1 MAARA
6 QGATK
11 ASRPPAS
18 GSPGWLFGPVP
29 DLLFGCGVAY
39 LLVFAALAVAG
50 PDVTVWL
57 PATILPL
64 LTVVAGGPHY
74 GATLLRAYEHKEDRV
89 KYRAVTVM
97 ATLGLAAVFLISLRL
112 HLLGTLVVTLYLLW
126 SPWHYSG
133 QNYGLMLMF
142 LGRRGMAP
150 AAGLKKL
157 IRASF
162 VLSFLIVIVQLNGE
176 NPAASYAP
184 GVQATSGD
192 PTEPL
197 FTQLSLG
204 IPTGIQTVLFYG
216 LVAAYLATIGVAGV
230 ALFRRGSLRDLLP
243 ALALVLT
250 QAVWFSLPAIARQA
264 NLAFGLVPLDA
275 NFAVYTFH
283 YIAAAHGIQY
293 VWITLYFHRKT
304 HPGSRMGFFYGK
316 SMLAG
321 QLLWGLP
328 ALVFAPLMVGSFSY
342 SADVTLL
349 VASTV
354 NLHHFVLDGAI
365 WRLRDDRVGKVLVSE
380 APIAPLPGPDLGRR
394 WLAAVVF
401 GAGGIFVLSQIVNA
415 VEGHAFAR
423 SLERRE
429 IAGAEKALDHLRLF
443 ASDAYHLRVQLG
455 MLALQ
460 NGDLDAAIRAFE
472 RSVELRPNPVA
483 WYEKGR
489 VHALR
494 AEWELAASS
503 FEGAY
508 ALAPFPPD
516 YIAEFVDAL
525 ARAGRRERALAVL
538 HDGLQRYPQSPE
550 LGQARLALAP
560 RAF

>member
-1 MAARA
+1 MAARPK
-6 QGATK
+6 GATT
-11 ASRPPAS
+11 ASRPPR
-18 GSPGWLFGPVP
+18 WLFGPVP

-39 LLVFAALAVAG
+39 LFVFAALAVAG
-50 PDVTVWL
+50 PTVTVWL

-74 GATLLRAYEHKEDRV
+74 GATLLRAYERKEDRV
-89 KYRAVTVM
+89 RYRSVTVM
-97 ATLGLAAVFLISLRL
+97 ATLGLALVFLLSLRI
-112 HLLGTLVVTLYLLW
+112 HLLGTLVVTLYLMW

-142 LGRRGMAP
+142 LGRRGISTEAT
-150 AAGLKKL
+150 LKRL

-176 NPAASYAP
+176 NPSASYAP
-184 GVQATSGD
+184 SVQATSGD

-204 IPTGIQTVLFYG
+204 IPMPIQTVLFYG
-216 LVAAYLATIGVAGV
+216 LVAAYLATVAVIAV
-230 ALFRRGSLRDLLP
+230 ALFRRGSIRDLLP
-243 ALALVLT
+243 AFALVLT

-275 NFAVYTFH
+275 DFAVYTFN

-293 VWITLYFHRKT
+293 VWVTLYFHRKT
-304 HPGSRMGFFYGK
+304 HAGSRMGFFYGK

-328 ALVFAPLMVGSFSY
+328 ALVFAPIMVGSFSY
-342 SADVTLL
+342 SADVSLL

-365 WRLRDDRVGKVLVSE
+365 WRLRDDRVGRVLVNE
-380 APIAPLPGPDLGRR
+380 APIAAPPRPEIGRR
-394 WLAAVVF
+394 WLAALVF
-401 GAGGIFVLSQIVNA
+401 GAGGVFVVSQIVNA
-415 VEGHAFAR
+415 LEGHAFAQ

-429 IAGAEKALDHLRLF
+429 IAGAEKALDHLRFF
-443 ASDAYHLRVQLG
+443 ASDAYNLRMELG
-455 MLALQ
+455 LVARET
-460 NGDLDAAIRAFE
+460 GDLDAAIRAFE
-472 RSVELRPNPVA
+472 RSVELRPSPGA

-489 VHALR
+489 VHAQR

-508 ALAPFPPD
+508 ALAPFPPS
-516 YIAEFVDAL
+516 YIAEFANAL
-525 ARAGRRERALAVL
+525 ARAGRRDRALAVL
-538 HDGLQRYPQSPE
+538 DDGLRKYPQSPE
-550 LGQARLALAP
+550 LGRAQRDLAP

>member
-1 MAARA
+1 MAARPK
-6 QGATK
+6 GATT
-11 ASRPPAS
+11 ASRPPR
-18 GSPGWLFGPVP
+18 WLFGPAP

-39 LLVFAALAVAG
+39 LLVFAALAATG
-50 PDVTVWL
+50 PQVTVWL

-74 GATLLRAYEHKEDRV
+74 GATLLRAYERKEDRV
-89 KYRAVTVM
+89 RYRTVTVM
-97 ATLGLAAVFLISLRL
+97 ATLGLAIVFLLSLRL

-142 LGRRGMAP
+142 LGRRGISIP
-150 AAGLKKL
+150 AGLKRL

-184 GVQATSGD
+184 SVQATSSD
-192 PTEPL
+192 PTAPL
-197 FTQLSLG
+197 YTQLSLG
-204 IPTGIQTVLFYG
+204 IPTPIQTVLFHG
-216 LVAAYLATIGVAGV
+216 LVAAYLATVAVAGV
-230 ALFRRGSLRDLLP
+230 ALFRRGSIRDLLP
-243 ALALVLT
+243 ALVLVLT
-250 QAVWFSLPAIARQA
+250 QAVWFSLPAITRQA

-275 NFAVYTFH
+275 DFAVYTFH

-293 VWITLYFHRKT
+293 VWVTLYFHRKT

-342 SADVTLL
+342 SADVSLL

-380 APIAPLPGPDLGRR
+380 APVAALPRPEIGRR
-394 WLAAVVF
+394 WLAALVF
-401 GAGGIFVLSQIVNA
+401 GAGGIFVVSQIVNA
-415 VEGHAFAR
+415 LEGHAFAH

-429 IAGAEKALDHLRLF
+429 IAGAERALDHLRFF
-443 ASDAYHLRVQLG
+443 ASDAYERRMELG
-455 MLALQ
+455 MLARES
-460 NGDLDAAIRAFE
+460 GDLDAAIRAFE
-472 RSVELRPNPVA
+472 RSLELRPNPVA

-508 ALAPFPPD
+508 ALAPFPPP
-516 YIAEFVDAL
+516 YIVVFVDAL

-538 HDGLQRYPQSPE
+538 DAGLRKYPESTE
-550 LGQARLALAP
+550 LGRARRDLAS